1 MNDPYTIVKR
11 PLVTEKNMA
20 RAEDRGDKKPRI
32 YTFEVSLD
40 ANKVQI
46 RHAIEKLFKVGVTN
60 VRTSISKG
68 LAGRS
73 RMGHKTQDA
82 DVKKAIVTLKIGDK
96 IEIL

>member
-1 MNDPYTIVKR
+1 MNDPFVVVKR

-20 RAEDRGDKKPRI
+20 RAESRGI
-32 YTFEVSLD
+32 YTFEVALR

-46 RHAIEKLFKVGVTN
+46 RHAIEKLFKVGVVN
-60 VRTSISKG
+60 VRTSVAKG

-73 RMGHKTQDA
+73 RMGYKTKDP
-82 DVKKAIVTLKIGDK
+82 DVKKAIVTLKKGDK

>member
-1 MNDPYTIVKR
+1 MDDPYMIVKR

-32 YTFEVSLD
+32 YTFEVALH

-46 RHAIEKLFKVGVTN
+46 RYAVEKLFKVGVTS
-60 VRTSISKG
+60 VRTSTAKG

-73 RMGHKTQDA
+73 RVGYKTKDPNL
-82 DVKKAIVTLKIGDK
+82 KKAIVTLKTGDK